1 MSFDIRADMPP
12 YFIAKSGLLKIGLR
26 KKEIERERQKKKGE
40 S

>member
-26 KKEIERERQKKKGE
+26 KIRDRKTEREKE
-40 S
+40 